1 MPRLKLEYTFSH
13 TPIQRLLNRFRSSR
27 GTYRIP
33 DFKEE
38 SCSVQTPLP
47 DKGLVSAPPEIKNQ
61 GVRLLQLPPE
71 LIVLVMLFLPHSSLY
86 MARQTCSAL
95 RNLADDLKF
104 QTFRT
109 DILRSGEEHSC
120 VTKAQFGELRE
131 IQRILL
137 RRSLCT
143 PCGRLF
149 DSGELES
156 RLMELWLPRHC
167 TGCHQEHPTLLFPQS
182 QRPTYKC
189 VGLLGKLAVCK
200 HLSIS
205 GKFKPYIGRKTT
217 VNCTDPEHVIIG
229 RKKSGDL
236 PTFQKYRAGISVDS
250 KYCRDTSEVFR
261 TFPLA
266 KLNPQQFPEL
276 EALKSHLMKRIRQ
289 LEPGSL
295 CLHASNQLD
304 SIVSCLVSDD
314 CPLSKYPNN
323 PNKLPVC
330 HAHDLKYQRRLECPG
345 HQYRCR
351 YCDTQYLWVLEGD
364 YVALQVQMRIRS
376 ISADSMDWLS
386 NLTFDSEDHPIF
398 NSYTEGILW
407 CSDPSC
413 GTNCGYRWLKMV
425 EIFKR
430 STLNRG
436 HLSVNLFDREPEFM
450 VRFPLSL
457 EYQTFET
464 SSWEHGLTRL
474 DYL

>member
-1 MPRLKLEYTFSH
+1 
-13 TPIQRLLNRFRSSR
+13 
-27 GTYRIP
+27 
-33 DFKEE
+33 
-38 SCSVQTPLP
+38 
-47 DKGLVSAPPEIKNQ
+47 
-61 GVRLLQLPPE
+61 
-71 LIVLVMLFLPHSSLY
+71 MLFLPHSSLY
-86 MARQTCSAL
+86 MVRQTCSAL
-95 RNLADDLKF
+95 RNLADDFKF
-104 QTFRT
+104 QAFRT
-109 DILRSGEEHSC
+109 NILRSGEEHSC

-167 TGCHQEHPTLLFPQS
+167 TGCRQEHPTLLFPQG
-182 QRPTYKC
+182 QKATYKC

-200 HLSIS
+200 HLNVS
-205 GKFKPYIGRKTT
+205 GKVKPYIGRKKT
-217 VNCTDPEHVIIG
+217 VNCTDPEHVLIG
-229 RKKSGDL
+229 RKDSGDL
-236 PTFQKYRAGISVDS
+236 PAFQKYRAGISVDPG
-250 KYCRDTSEVFR
+250 YYRATSEVFR

-266 KLNPQQFPEL
+266 KLNPQQFPKL
-276 EALKSHLMKRIRQ
+276 EALKSHLMKHLRQ

-304 SIVSCLVSDD
+304 SIMSCLASYD
-314 CPLSKYPNN
+314 CLLLKYSPYAF
-323 PNKLPVC
+323 PASKLPISRGPDLRTHTRLGC
-330 HAHDLKYQRRLECPG
+330 HG
-345 HQYRCR
+345 HQYSCR
-351 YCDTQYLWVLEGD
+351 YCGAQYFWILEGD

-376 ISADSMDWLS
+376 VSADSMDWLS

-430 STLNRG
+430 STLNWG

-450 VRFPLSL
+450 VRFPLRL